1 MSEHAIAAGS
11 LPISVRTPGKFIVFG
26 EHGVVHGS
34 PELLIAIDLH
44 LQLSVASSPELRL
57 NRELAASSTN
67 PYLPVALERF
77 WPERSP
83 VAITTSSRIPRAAG
97 LGSSAAFVAS
107 LGAAFGSAKGGL
119 ARSVLAQS
127 SFDVERTAQGVGSP
141 GDTSAVVA
149 GGCLALN
156 SRSGAFL
163 WEVTSDDAAWSVR
176 RLVDPG
182 WVWVVAY
189 SGIRRSTA
197 KAVEQVGR
205 RLAEP
210 DGPELLR
217 RFHDIAGAGIDALLG
232 EDRTEVGRQ
241 MGENH
246 RLLAEVGVSHPRLE
260 ELLEA
265 VAPVAAGA
273 KLTGAGCGGSI
284 VALPL
289 PGREAEA
296 VRRLARAGAVAFA
309 VRPAARGCDVIGS
322 A

>member
-1 MSEHAIAAGS
+1 VSEHAIAAGS
-11 LPISVRTPGKFIVFG
+11 LPISVRTPGKIIVFG
-26 EHGVVHGS
+26 EHGVVHGA
-34 PELLIAIDLH
+34 PELLVAIDLH
-44 LQLSVASSPELRL
+44 LQVSVASAPELRL
-57 NRELAASSTN
+57 NRELASASKN

-77 WPERSP
+77 WRERPP
-83 VAITTSSRIPRAAG
+83 VAITSSSRIPRAAG

-107 LGAAFGSAKGGL
+107 LGAAFGSATGGL
-119 ARSVLAQS
+119 ARDALAQS
-127 SFDVERTAQGVGSP
+127 SFEVERGAQGVGSP

-149 GGCLALN
+149 GGCIALN
-156 SRSGAFL
+156 TPTGAFL
-163 WEVTSDDAAWSVR
+163 WEVGSGDSSWTVR

-189 SGIRRSTA
+189 SGIPRSTA

-217 RFHDIAGAGIDALLG
+217 RFHAIATAGIGALVA
-232 EDRTEVGRQ
+232 EDRTEVGRW
-241 MGENH
+241 MAENH
-246 RLLAEVGVSHPRLE
+246 RLLVEVGVSHPRLE
-260 ELLEA
+260 ELLTA
-265 VAPVAAGA
+265 VAPVAVGA

-284 VALPL
+284 VVLPQ
-289 PGREAEA
+289 PGREGEA

-309 VRPAARGCDVIGS
+309 VRPSARGCDVIGS